1 MISATILQRLKETI
15 DKEYN
20 NDNYVDIVDKFKNAK
35 SKVLET
41 IGKASFNIFLTQM
54 VYFSYAE
61 NLIEK
66 FFSNNILL
74 INVTNITIC
83 LLTGLTF
90 YYFEK
95 RITKML
101 VSFL

>member
-1 MISATILQRLKETI
+1 MPVFEF
-15 DKEYN
+15 
-20 NDNYVDIVDKFKNAK
+20 IVDKFKNAK

-66 FFSNNILL
+66 FFN
-74 INVTNITIC
+74 
-83 LLTGLTF
+83 G
-90 YYFEK
+90 YK
-95 RITKML
+95 
-101 VSFL
+101 